1 LGEGEVLEKMRR
13 FLFVGE
19 GVRNA
24 TVLKGF
30 QASALPYFDRTV
42 TKMILPVEW

>member
-1 LGEGEVLEKMRR
+1 
-13 FLFVGE
+13 
-19 GVRNA
+19 VRNA

-30 QASALPYFDRTV
+30 QASAFPNFGRTV